1 VERKKPRPRS
11 FWRVR
16 LISPS
21 HRGHLIVCFVVVLV
35 GYFGGM
41 YTPGEVAFDGIME
54 MCHQFGSLFPCEYDE
69 SILKACFFFL
79 SGLNISELI
88 WIFIIS
94 VN

>member
-1 VERKKPRPRS
+1 MEGDLTWRERNPDLDP
-11 FWRVR
+11 FLFPWRVR

-69 SILKACFFFL
+69 SILKACFFSYL
-79 SGLNISELI
+79 D
-88 WIFIIS
+88 
-94 VN
+94 